1 MSAPTVRETMTA
13 RMVITIDDV
22 DDVGVVL
29 DWRDEGVSMGVSA
42 FWEEE
47 EDVEDDD
54 DEEVEEE

>member
-29 DWRDEGVSMGVSA
+29 DWRDEGVSMEVSA
-42 FWEEE
+42 FCEEE
-47 EDVEDDD
+47 E
-54 DEEVEEE
+54 EEEEEEEGKR